1 MQTIW
6 GILNGIYYVLHVKCP
21 TNEMVLFLAA
31 TSVVR
36 AKVNE
41 PKFSIAVTE
50 TTALY
55 PNP

>member
-50 TTALY
+50 TTALH